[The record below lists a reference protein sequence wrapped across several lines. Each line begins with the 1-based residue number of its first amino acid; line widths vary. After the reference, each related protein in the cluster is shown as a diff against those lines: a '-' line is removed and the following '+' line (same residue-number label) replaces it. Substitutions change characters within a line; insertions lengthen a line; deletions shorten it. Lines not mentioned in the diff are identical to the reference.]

1 ICPQASPV
9 FGNPDLT
16 KVYGGCFSEDK
27 CWYRCKVLKV
37 ISDEKCQVLYI
48 DYGNS
53 EILCRSEIVEI
64 PADLQFPSV
73 AKRYKLWGL
82 QIPADQ
88 ELNQFDQGRKFLNS
102 LIFEKEM
109 RTRYKATSQ
118 DGTIA
123 VQAECGL
130 LDVGEEM
137 CRKGFAERCKPSTN
151 SNAHDTKIDSSAYQS
166 WNAKA
171 LTPLWAMRGNTPAS
185 GRVKGSLGDHVP
197 LNSRSENNTSWA
209 YDFRRISN
217 ISLGKIKQDQKLIEE
232 NEKLKEEKEAVRKEN
247 QNLLHQCEE
256 LETKIEELTH
266 SLEYKTIWHS
276 EYFLLLFMSTY
287 LSSRQD
293 SMGVR
298 FGEDLS
304 EAVNIVTEGCL
315 GAPPALEKLEKI
327 WTDYNTSQ
335 EEIRLCKYVDKM
347 QILIH
352 CRNEVQQKL
361 YSAVEEFIMEVD
373 NLPLSER
380 LERLQVGNK
389 GTEGAFERFFE
400 WKNAKLQ
407 ELSRVRK
414 ATDTSLQALVTSFSK
429 MTRFFDTTLD
439 VSLKL
444 EDVTGNV
451 DEVLRKVELAIS
463 QELDIF
469 LTVKEADKKIILNTY
484 SGIMQKIHQEQHLLH
499 VIYQK
504 YLNSVE
510 FKKQITEWLDASP
523 TIDDLLLIKKRM
535 KNLKAQLRCKL
546 AEKIN
551 LEESDDCSESEIAKL
566 KEAISILQNSVFQE
580 IYKEQKEY
588 NSGGL
593 LSLSLERDLLEAEP
607 MKELSTK
614 RPLVCS
620 EVQGQKVL
628 LKGYTVDM
636 NTETRVI
643 ERAAKYHKVWKE
655 LKEESGLV
663 QLMFLFLCKSDPVAY
678 LMVPYYAGASLGALQ
693 TTAPLN
699 SRETLKVMKGV
710 ARGLHTLHRAGIVH
724 GSVHKNNVFAL
735 NREQGIVGE
744 FDFTKSKAQRALL
757 NSMALDD
764 YSLICPEL
772 KQGKHLPSPASD
784 MFAFGCL
791 LCWLFIGNQEIEINK
806 DGTPQMDGFDM
817 DHKVKSLLLNLLCY
831 NDRMTSEQVL
841 SDECFLLPEVIPV
854 VSENGSTKCE
864 HGKARTED
872 EISLSDEQNS
882 KIVPSENVEPNGYS
896 ECV

>member
-1 ICPQASPV
+1 
-9 FGNPDLT
+9 
-16 KVYGGCFSEDK
+16 
-27 CWYRCKVLKV
+27 
-37 ISDEKCQVLYI
+37 
-48 DYGNS
+48 
-53 EILCRSEIVEI
+53 
-64 PADLQFPSV
+64 
-73 AKRYKLWGL
+73 
-82 QIPADQ
+82 
-88 ELNQFDQGRKFLNS
+88 
-102 LIFEKEM
+102 
-109 RTRYKATSQ
+109 
-118 DGTIA
+118 
-123 VQAECGL
+123 
-130 LDVGEEM
+130 
-137 CRKGFAERCKPSTN
+137 
-151 SNAHDTKIDSSAYQS
+151 
-166 WNAKA
+166 
-171 LTPLWAMRGNTPAS
+171 
-185 GRVKGSLGDHVP
+185 
-197 LNSRSENNTSWA
+197 
-209 YDFRRISN
+209 
-217 ISLGKIKQDQKLIEE
+217 
-232 NEKLKEEKEAVRKEN
+232 
-247 QNLLHQCEE
+247 
-256 LETKIEELTH
+256 
-266 SLEYKTIWHS
+266 
-276 EYFLLLFMSTY
+276 
-287 LSSRQD
+287 
-293 SMGVR
+293 
-298 FGEDLS
+298 
-304 EAVNIVTEGCL
+304 
-315 GAPPALEKLEKI
+315 
-327 WTDYNTSQ
+327 
-335 EEIRLCKYVDKM
+335 
-347 QILIH
+347 
-352 CRNEVQQKL
+352 
-361 YSAVEEFIMEVD
+361 
-373 NLPLSER
+373 
-380 LERLQVGNK
+380 
-389 GTEGAFERFFE
+389 
-400 WKNAKLQ
+400 
-407 ELSRVRK
+407 
-414 ATDTSLQALVTSFSK
+414 
-429 MTRFFDTTLD
+429 
-439 VSLKL
+439 
-444 EDVTGNV
+444 
-451 DEVLRKVELAIS
+451 
-463 QELDIF
+463 
-469 LTVKEADKKIILNTY
+469 TY

-588 NSGGL
+588 EKLNHLVQKLFPELPLLYPEAGILEYMNSGGL

>member
-1 ICPQASPV
+1 
-9 FGNPDLT
+9 
-16 KVYGGCFSEDK
+16 
-27 CWYRCKVLKV
+27 
-37 ISDEKCQVLYI
+37 
-48 DYGNS
+48 
-53 EILCRSEIVEI
+53 
-64 PADLQFPSV
+64 
-73 AKRYKLWGL
+73 
-82 QIPADQ
+82 
-88 ELNQFDQGRKFLNS
+88 
-102 LIFEKEM
+102 M
-109 RTRYKATSQ
+109 
-118 DGTIA
+118 
-123 VQAECGL
+123 
-130 LDVGEEM
+130 
-137 CRKGFAERCKPSTN
+137 
-151 SNAHDTKIDSSAYQS
+151 
-166 WNAKA
+166 
-171 LTPLWAMRGNTPAS
+171 
-185 GRVKGSLGDHVP
+185 
-197 LNSRSENNTSWA
+197 
-209 YDFRRISN
+209 ISN
-217 ISLGKIKQDQKLIEE
+217 
-232 NEKLKEEKEAVRKEN
+232 
-247 QNLLHQCEE
+247 H
-256 LETKIEELTH
+256 
-266 SLEYKTIWHS
+266 
-276 EYFLLLFMSTY
+276 
-287 LSSRQD
+287 
-293 SMGVR
+293 
-298 FGEDLS
+298 
-304 EAVNIVTEGCL
+304 
-315 GAPPALEKLEKI
+315 
-327 WTDYNTSQ
+327 
-335 EEIRLCKYVDKM
+335 
-347 QILIH
+347 
-352 CRNEVQQKL
+352 
-361 YSAVEEFIMEVD
+361 
-373 NLPLSER
+373 
-380 LERLQVGNK
+380 
-389 GTEGAFERFFE
+389 FF
-400 WKNAKLQ
+400 
-407 ELSRVRK
+407 RI
-414 ATDTSLQALVTSFSK
+414 TSFKS
-429 MTRFFDTTLD
+429 FFDTTLD

-469 LTVKEADKKIILNTY
+469 LTEVEEADKKIILNTY

-588 NSGGL
+588 EKLNHLVQKLFPELPLLYPEAGILEYMNSGGL

-744 FDFTKSKAQRALL
+744 FDFTKSK
-757 NSMALDD
+757 
-764 YSLICPEL
+764 
-772 KQGKHLPSPASD
+772 
-784 MFAFGCL
+784 
-791 LCWLFIGNQEIEINK
+791 LFIGNQEIEINK